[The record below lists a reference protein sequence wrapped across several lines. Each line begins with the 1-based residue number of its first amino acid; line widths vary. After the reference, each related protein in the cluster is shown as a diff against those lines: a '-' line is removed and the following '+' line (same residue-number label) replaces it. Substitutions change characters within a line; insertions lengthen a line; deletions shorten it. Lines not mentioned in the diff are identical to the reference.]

1 MFKLIGILVIILGF
15 IFKLD
20 TIAVIIVAGF
30 VTGLAS
36 GMNLIE
42 ILSLL
47 GQAFVDTRYMSIF
60 LITLPVMGMLER
72 YGLRNAAANVILNLK
87 NATVTKIFS
96 IFLIMRLGLA
106 ALGVRLS
113 GHIQFIR
120 PMLYPMVES
129 AQAQQN
135 PSLSLKQKDKLKTM
149 ACALENYGNFFGQN
163 IFVANAGVLLI
174 VGTLQELGYILKNS
188 DISLAAIY
196 PALFLCIL
204 ALIQIIFAV
213 RKLGE

>member
-15 IFKLD
+15 ILKLD
-20 TIAVIIVAGF
+20 TIAVIIVAGL

-47 GQAFVDTRYMSIF
+47 GQAFLDTRYMSIF
-60 LITLPVMGMLER
+60 LITLPVIGMLER
-72 YGLRNAAANVILNLK
+72 YGLRNTAANLILNLK

-96 IFLIMRLGLA
+96 IFLIMRVVFS

-113 GHIQFIR
+113 GHVQFIR
-120 PMLYPMVES
+120 PILYPMVES
-129 AQAQQN
+129 AQAQQAL
-135 PSLSLKQKDKLKTM
+135 SLSLNQKDTLKTM

-188 DISLAAIY
+188 DIALASIY
-196 PALFLCIL
+196 PAVFVSIL
-204 ALIQIIFAV
+204 ALIQIRFAV
-213 RKLGE
+213 QKLGE

>member
-15 IFKLD
+15 ILKLD
-20 TIAVIIVAGF
+20 TIAVIIVAGL

-47 GQAFVDTRYMSIF
+47 GQAFLDTRYMSIF
-60 LITLPVMGMLER
+60 LITLPVIGMLER
-72 YGLRNAAANVILNLK
+72 YGLRNTATNLILNLK

-96 IFLIMRLGLA
+96 IFLIMRVLLS

-113 GHIQFIR
+113 GHVQFIR
-120 PMLYPMVES
+120 PILYPMVES
-129 AQAQQN
+129 AQAQKTL
-135 PSLSLKQKDKLKTM
+135 SLSLNQKDALKTM

-174 VGTLQELGYILKNS
+174 FGTLQELGYVLKNS
-188 DISLAAIY
+188 DIALASIY
-196 PALFLCIL
+196 PALFLSIL
-204 ALIQIIFAV
+204 ALIQIRFAV